1 MEDGRRASFRHTF
14 FHRIARI
21 DFLERRDE
29 VAAIS
34 ASYIATACMASN
46 PRIGV
51 DRAIEIVSGMRLDL
65 VKSMFP
71 YLDLDREEKP
81 KSYEDYSEYFDELD
95 KLDAEAK
102 TEQNDIISEEK

>member
-1 MEDGRRASFRHTF
+1 
-14 FHRIARI
+14 
-21 DFLERRDE
+21 
-29 VAAIS
+29 
-34 ASYIATACMASN
+34 MASN

-95 KLDAEAK
+95 RLDAEAK